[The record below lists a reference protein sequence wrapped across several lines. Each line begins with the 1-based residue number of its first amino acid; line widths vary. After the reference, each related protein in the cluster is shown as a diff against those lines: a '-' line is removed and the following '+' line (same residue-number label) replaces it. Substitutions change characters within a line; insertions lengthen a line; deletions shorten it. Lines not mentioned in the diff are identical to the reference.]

1 VIRMS
6 IRRPVAVAMA
16 YGAVALLGAF
26 AWRNIPVEL
35 LPDTQLP
42 QLTVTARWPGASPE
56 TTEAFLTAPLEATI
70 QQVKGV
76 EKVTSDS
83 GEQNGVGT
91 TSISVEFNRGTDMD
105 FARMEL
111 VEQIS
116 TLQEQQL
123 PKGVTPVQVAQYV
136 PQEFQKQNVP
146 FLSYTFT
153 GPYTLE
159 ALRKHLDDVVAPAL
173 EQVNGVAIVNVYG
186 GRRRLL
192 DVELDENKIAAL
204 GLDAAMVAARIRNLD
219 LVKEAGVVRQG
230 GNQRTITIVN
240 RPGSAADIR
249 NAIVTTAGP
258 TPVRVADV
266 ATVHDTYE
274 EPSSYY
280 RIDGRPAVTF
290 RVEKSLGANTVRVA
304 DAVKVRMAQLE
315 RMKPYGTRYILEQD
329 ESKQIRQQLS
339 DLRTRALFSALVIFI
354 VLLGFL
360 RSLRSSALVFATIG
374 FSVLIALNLIFLGG
388 LSLNILT
395 LMGLAMGFGLIVDN
409 SIVVLENVYRRWQ
422 RGEAPVP
429 AAEGGTREVVLPI
442 LASTATTLIVFVP
455 FVYLQGDLRV
465 FYVPLAIVVGLT
477 LMASL
482 FVAFT
487 FIPSV
492 AARLLSLGKG
502 PGHRV
507 TPGEPAARER
517 RPPLYARFY
526 SEVVSFTVRWP
537 WVAIM
542 VTVLALGYSY
552 HLFDKYVTTWA
563 VWGGGSTGDTYI
575 MVNITLPR
583 GSNLERTDQLVG
595 FFEDKLS
602 HMSEVKQYTANVTPT
617 YAMMRITFPDSL
629 ENTQVPVAIKD
640 QMYAYSLSFTGAEV
654 RVYGY
659 GPSFYGGGYS
669 APNYAITVL
678 GYNYLKVQDIAED
691 IGRRL
696 SRLARVE
703 DVDTNSRTNWYN
715 RDRASEFVV
724 HIDRDRLARYSLTV
738 EQLVRELS
746 AAVGGRSATGVASRL
761 KIGGQDVDYDVKLAG
776 HRGMDVLALRETLI
790 AVPGGRHIRLGD
802 VVGIEPRE
810 ILAQIHRENQQ
821 YERTVSYEFRG
832 PRKLGDIIHKAVIA
846 NTQVPPGY
854 TVKGGNTYYWINP
867 EQRGEIVMVM
877 IVSLL
882 LIYMVTAALFES
894 LLQPLCVILTVPMAL
909 IGVYLIFF
917 FTGAAFTREAYVGV
931 IMMFGIVV
939 NNAILLVDHVN
950 GVRARN
956 PGMPLPDAIVK
967 GTVERVRPIL
977 MTTATTV
984 AGLLPLV
991 MFGKGAGSNIWD
1003 ALAYVLIGGLLSS
1016 TLFVLTIT
1024 PAVYGVLERWK
1035 LQAKGIEVS
1044 MAVET
1049 PAPAASPASGD

>member
-1 VIRMS
+1 MIRVS
-6 IRRPVAVAMA
+6 IRRPVAVAMT

-26 AWRNIPVEL
+26 AWEHIPIEL
-35 LPDTQLP
+35 MPDTQLP
-42 QLTVTARWPGASPE
+42 RLTVTGAWRGASPE

-76 EKVTSDS
+76 EKITSDS
-83 GEQNGVGT
+83 REQNGTGT
-91 TSISVEFNRGTDMD
+91 ATISVEFNRDVDMD
-105 FARMEL
+105 FARMDL
-111 VEQIS
+111 VERIS
-116 TLQEQQL
+116 TLQETL
-123 PKGVTPVQVAQYV
+123 PEGVQPVTVAQYV
-136 PQEFQKQNVP
+136 PDEFQKQQIP

-159 ALRKHLDDVVAPAL
+159 ALRKHLDDVVAPEL
-173 EQVNGVAIVNVYG
+173 EQVDGVALVQVYG
-186 GRRRLL
+186 GRKRLL
-192 DVELDENKIAAL
+192 DIELDEDKIAAL
-204 GLDAAMVAARIRNLD
+204 GLDSWTVRQRIQALD
-219 LVKEAGVVRQG
+219 LVREAGTIREG
-230 GNQRTITIVN
+230 ADQRTITIVN
-240 RPGSAADIR
+240 RPGSAQDVR
-249 NAIVTTAGP
+249 DAIITAAGP
-258 TPVRVADV
+258 TPVRVSDV
-266 ATVHDTYE
+266 ASVHDTYE
-274 EPSSYY
+274 EPTSYY
-280 RIDGRPAVTF
+280 RINGRPAVQF
-290 RVEKSLGANTVRVA
+290 VVQKAIGANTVRVA
-304 DAVKVRMAQLE
+304 DAVKARLGDLE
-315 RMKPYGTRYILEQD
+315 RRRPYGTRYILDQD
-329 ESKQIRQQLS
+329 ESKEIRAQLS
-339 DLRTRALFSALVIFI
+339 DLRSRAAFSAVVIFI

-360 RSLRSSALVFATIG
+360 RSFRSAGLVFATIG
-374 FSVLIALNLIFLGG
+374 FSVLIALNLIYFGG

-422 RGEAPVP
+422 RGENP
-429 AAEGGTREVVLPI
+429 ASAADGGTREVVLPI

-492 AARLLSLGKG
+492 AARLLAVGKG
-502 PGHRV
+502 PGHQASS
-507 TPGEPAARER
+507 EELEAAER

-526 SEVVSFTVRWP
+526 SEIVSFTVRHP
-537 WVAIM
+537 WVAVA
-542 VTVLALGYSY
+542 VTAVVFAGSY
-552 HLFDKYVTTWA
+552 HLFDKYVTTWT
-563 VWGGGSTGDTYI
+563 VWGGGGQGDTYI
-575 MVNITLPR
+575 RVFVTLPR

-602 HMSEVKQYTANVTPT
+602 HMPEVKQYTSRVTET
-617 YAMMRITFPDSL
+617 NALIQITFPDSL

-654 RVYGY
+654 RVIGF
-659 GPSFYGGGYS
+659 GPSFYGGGS
-669 APNYAITVL
+669 SPPNYAIMVL
-678 GYNYLKVQDIAED
+678 GYNYQKVRDIAED
-691 IGRRL
+691 IGRRV
-696 SRLARVE
+696 SRISRVQ
-703 DVDTNSRTNWYN
+703 DVDTNSSSSWYN
-715 RDRASEFVV
+715 RDRASEYVV
-724 HIDRDRLARYSLTV
+724 HVDRDRLARYSLTV
-738 EQLVRELS
+738 EQLVQRLS
-746 AAVGGRSATGVASRL
+746 AATVGRSPLPARL
-761 KIGGQDVDYDVKLAG
+761 KIGGDEVEYEVKLEG
-776 HRGMDVLALRETLI
+776 NQEMDVLALKETLI
-790 AVPGGRHIRLGD
+790 DTPDGRRIRLGD
-802 VVGIEPRE
+802 VITIEPRE
-810 ILAQIHRENQQ
+810 VLAQIHRENQQ

-832 PRKLGDIIHKAVIA
+832 PTKLGDVYHKAIIE

-854 TVKGGNTYYWINP
+854 TVKKGESNWWISS
-867 EQRGEIVMVM
+867 EQRSQIVMVM
-877 IVSLL
+877 IVSLV

-917 FTGAAFTREAYVGV
+917 YTGASFTREAYVGV

-939 NNAILLVDHVN
+939 NNAILLVDHIN

-956 PGMPLPDAIVK
+956 EALPLPNAIVK

-991 MFGKGAGSNIWD
+991 LFGKGAGSNIWD

-1024 PAVYGVLERWK
+1024 PAVYGVFERWK
-1035 LQAKGIEVS
+1035 LRARGIDVS
-1044 MAVET
+1044 MAVST
-1049 PAPAASPASGD
+1049 TQPVSPAGAVTAD